1 MSLIDT
7 LESDAKSA
15 LDSLKT
21 DFAVFESWL
30 SQNPIGAQI
39 VAEFK
44 AAAAELNTVAVT
56 DLENAVKQVGIAVL
70 KSTAAGSGSGAAIT
84 AGIDAARA
92 AFTTLGRAISE
103 KTIATLATTV
113 VNGVNTIKTA

>member
-7 LESDAKSA
+7 LETDAKSA
-15 LDSLKT
+15 LDALKT

-39 VAEFK
+39 VADFK

-56 DLENAVKQVGIAVL
+56 DLENAVKQIGIEVL
-70 KSTAAGSGSGAAIT
+70 KSTATGSGTGAAIT
-84 AGIDAARA
+84 VGIDAARA
-92 AFTTLGRAISE
+92 AFTTLGRAITE
-103 KTIATLATTV
+103 KTITTLAATV
-113 VNGVNTIKTA
+113 VNGVNSIKTA

>member
-7 LESDAKSA
+7 LETDAKSA
-15 LDSLKT
+15 LDALKT

-39 VAEFK
+39 VADFK

-56 DLENAVKQVGIAVL
+56 DLENAVKQIGIAVL
-70 KSTAAGSGSGAAIT
+70 KSTATGSGVGAAIT
-84 AGIDAARA
+84 VGIDAARA
-92 AFTTLGRAISE
+92 AFTTLGRAITE
-103 KTIATLATTV
+103 KTITTLATTV
-113 VNGVNTIKTA
+113 VNGVNAIKTA

>member
-7 LESDAKSA
+7 IENDAKSA
-15 LDSLKT
+15 LDALKT

-30 SQNPIGAQI
+30 SQNPVGAQI
-39 VAEFK
+39 VTEFK
-44 AAAAELNTVAVT
+44 AAVAELNTVAVT
-56 DLENAVKQVGIAVL
+56 DLENVVKQIGLAVL
-70 KSTAAGSGSGAAIT
+70 QSTAQGGGTGVAIT
-84 AGIDAARA
+84 AGIDAARL

-113 VNGVNTIKTA
+113 VNGVNSIKTA

>member
-7 LESDAKSA
+7 IENDAKSA
-15 LDSLKT
+15 LDALKT

-30 SQNPIGAQI
+30 SQNPVGAQI
-39 VAEFK
+39 VTEFK
-44 AAAAELNTVAVT
+44 AAVAELNTVAVT
-56 DLENAVKQVGIAVL
+56 DLENAVKQIGLAVL
-70 KSTAAGSGSGAAIT
+70 QSTAQGSGTGVAIT
-84 AGIDAARA
+84 AGIDAARL

-113 VNGVNTIKTA
+113 VNGVNSIKTA